1 MASSTATS
9 TTNHL
14 DIQDHQQSM
23 FLEEI
28 YHNLENVFAENDFDV
43 FQKECEC
50 ATSILDK
57 HPKPIYFPVKFN
69 PAKHKINSAT
79 IKEYLN
85 RLSDE
90 DANADLKSLQPVE
103 IINDGSV
110 LFRAVAS
117 LLEFSSE
124 EMVRELRLRSLIDVA
139 LNSFRYAAEYTEI
152 QKLLLNPNQTSMK
165 NWSNLVHQRSQV
177 NYLYQEKIQYK
188 LFYLFY
194 RWTNPT

>member
-1 MASSTATS
+1 
-9 TTNHL
+9 
-14 DIQDHQQSM
+14 
-23 FLEEI
+23 
-28 YHNLENVFAENDFDV
+28 
-43 FQKECEC
+43 
-50 ATSILDK
+50 
-57 HPKPIYFPVKFN
+57 
-69 PAKHKINSAT
+69 
-79 IKEYLN
+79 
-85 RLSDE
+85 
-90 DANADLKSLQPVE
+90 VE

-124 EMVRELRLRSLIDVA
+124 KMVHELRLRSLIDVA

-194 RWTNPT
+194 RWMNST

>member
-23 FLEEI
+23 SLEEI

-50 ATSILDK
+50 AALALEK
-57 HPKPIYFPVKFN
+57 HPKTLYCPLKFN
-69 PAKHKINSAT
+69 SAKHKISSTMA
-79 IKEYLN
+79 KEYLY
-85 RLSDE
+85 LLPDE
-90 DANADLKSLQPVE
+90 DPNTDLKSLQPVE

-110 LFRAVAS
+110 LCRAVAS
-117 LLEFSSE
+117 LLEFSSG
-124 EMVRELRLRSLIDVA
+124 EMAHELRLRSLIDVA
-139 LNSFRYAAEYTEI
+139 LNWFRYAAEYTEI

-188 LFYLFY
+188 LFYLF
-194 RWTNPT
+194 